1 MSINENISLLKNL
14 GVMLKIC
21 NKKEDKHRCIEM
33 MKDTFDILQQV
44 CTCNDSKLPDD
55 KTKFYSMP
63 APLLLKII
71 KRSLEPSVVIK
82 KVHIVAPE
90 VTPERKKKRSHL
102 ETSTRFQR
110 GTNDT
115 ETETDT
121 VTETEKESYVMYG
134 STDNTEEMQDLTES
148 ETAVFTFMDKYGNK
162 IASFFNDM

>member
-90 VTPERKKKRSHL
+90 VTPERKKKNLHL

-110 GTNDT
+110 GTNDS
-115 ETETDT
+115 ETETD
-121 VTETEKESYVMYG
+121 TETEKESYAMYG

-148 ETAVFTFMDKYGNK
+148 ETAVFTFMDKYSNK

>member
-1 MSINENISLLKNL
+1 
-14 GVMLKIC
+14 
-21 NKKEDKHRCIEM
+21 
-33 MKDTFDILQQV
+33 
-44 CTCNDSKLPDD
+44 
-55 KTKFYSMP
+55 MP

-71 KRSLEPSVVIK
+71 KRSLEPAVVIK

-110 GTNDT
+110 GTNET
-115 ETETDT
+115 ETE
-121 VTETEKESYVMYG
+121 TETEKESYAMYG
-134 STDNTEEMQDLTES
+134 STDNTEEIQDLTES

>member
-110 GTNDT
+110 GTT
-115 ETETDT
+115 ETETE
-121 VTETEKESYVMYG
+121 TETEKESYVMYG
-134 STDNTEEMQDLTES
+134 STDNTEEIQDVTES

>member
-21 NKKEDKHRCIEM
+21 NKKEDKHTCIEM
-33 MKDTFDILQQV
+33 MKETFDILQQV

-55 KTKFYSMP
+55 GTKFYSMP

-71 KRSLEPSVVIK
+71 NHSLEPAVVIK

-90 VTPERKKKRSHL
+90 VTPERRRKKRSNL
-102 ETSTRFQR
+102 ETSTRFQH
-110 GTNDT
+110 GIKET
-115 ETETDT
+115 ETET
-121 VTETEKESYVMYG
+121 ETKENSYAMYG
-134 STDNTEEMQDLTES
+134 SIDNTEQKEDCQDLTES